1 MPRDE
6 VVTAIDKPDDHKGTD
21 EDLVLDLNLLTPDD
35 ISEIDT
41 GVTSGADSSDWDP
54 INIDEEKANKCAGAG
69 SASASTKG
77 SPAACGVK
85 QKS

>member
-6 VVTAIDKPDDHKGTD
+6 VVTSIGNDDDKKPNDDI
-21 EDLVLDLNLLTPDD
+21 VLDLSELTPDE
-35 ISEIDT
+35 ITEIDT

-54 INIDEEKANKCAGAG
+54 INIDEEKANKCSGAG

-85 QKS
+85 QK

>member
-1 MPRDE
+1 VPRDE
-6 VVTAIDKPDDHKGTD
+6 VVTSIGNDDDKKPNDDI
-21 EDLVLDLNLLTPDD
+21 VLDLSELTPDE
-35 ISEIDT
+35 ITEIDT

-85 QKS
+85 QK